1 MHIFI
6 DSSALA
12 KRHVLEPG
20 TDRVLELLTEAS
32 IVSISVLAF
41 PEIVA
46 ALNRRRREGLLTA
59 AHYFGRLQDAR
70 DDMTWMS
77 VIQLVDVI
85 LGRTVVCLEQA
96 PLRASDA
103 VHVASAIEL
112 KVDVFVSADR
122 RQCDAAESLGLS
134 VERIAL

>member
-1 MHIFI
+1 MHIFM

-20 TDRVLELLTEAS
+20 TDRVLEVLTEARV
-32 IVSISVLAF
+32 VSVSVLAF

-46 ALNRRRREGLLTA
+46 ALNRRRREGFLDA
-59 AHYFGRLQDAR
+59 IQYHDRLQDAR

-85 LGRTVVCLEQA
+85 VDRTVVCLEQA

-112 KVDVFVSADR
+112 KVDLFVSADQ
-122 RQCDAAESLGLS
+122 RQCDAAEAMGLP